1 MFSESYAAKS
11 FELNCLLSILD
22 IIGVKLSDSFDF
34 TDGSVVPSASV
45 LPPALVLT
53 EDKDDDDCDG
63 SGVPP
68 LTSSINAVALLEMES
83 SRVAAD
89 DASELYKQERS
100 DDDFFLDFVD
110 CEILEPKSELTGKS
124 YSSKFILLL

>member
-1 MFSESYAAKS
+1 MFSESYAAGCRKS

-22 IIGVKLSDSFDF
+22 INGIKLSDNFDL

-45 LPPALVLT
+45 LPPALVLA

-68 LTSSINAVALLEMES
+68 SISLSSDVALLERES
-83 SRVAAD
+83 SRVEASAAI
-89 DASELYKQERS
+89 ELYKQDRS
-100 DDDFFLDFVD
+100 VDAAASLDFVEFD
-110 CEILEPKSELTGKS
+110 N
-124 YSSKFILLL
+124 